1 MHQRRVEPMQWQLRT
16 KLAVT
21 TRSPGPIQRRRQ
33 HRFAAPASGLV
44 RDFCIA
50 RYFEA
55 SQELDLAGMIVLAL
69 ISAHRFVLR
78 RKLSPS
84 FIRSS
89 RAALSSSDRSVATCS
104 LCPSLDN
111 RGRHRGSGL
120 SRRRPAGTRRR
131 SARTELLRKT
141 PDAAHPHCIPLMAR
155 SVVGRKRRRCQNGQG
170 DNNARHC
177 FQRLRLNPL
186 RNPKTGNFLRTIFN

>member
-21 TRSPGPIQRRRQ
+21 KEPRANSAPPTASVCCPRVRSRTGFL
-33 HRFAAPASGLV
+33 HR
-44 RDFCIA
+44 
-50 RYFEA
+50 
-55 SQELDLAGMIVLAL
+55 AL
-69 ISAHRFVLR
+69 FRG
-78 RKLSPS
+78 K
-84 FIRSS
+84 S
-89 RAALSSSDRSVATCS
+89 RARRSWDDSSCSDQCTSLCLAPEIVPFLHQIVARCS
-104 LCPSLDN
+104 LIVKTGLL
-111 RGRHRGSGL
+111 RHVRYVRRLTTGADIEVRL

-141 PDAAHPHCIPLMAR
+141 PDAAHPRCIPLMAR

-170 DNNARHC
+170 DNNACHC
-177 FQRLRLNPL
+177 FQRLRLNPF